1 MHLKDGQSSYT
12 PPMDPFMVLDHVG
25 NNYLNKDFQ
34 NIPLTCALI
43 TSIIVNSQK
52 KTTTMPWQVY
62 PPSRGVAHCPIAN
75 GVPDSRQ
82 P

>member
-12 PPMDPFMVLDHVG
+12 PPMDLFTVLDHVG
-25 NNYLNKDFQ
+25 NNYLNKNFSKYTFNLCFDY
-34 NIPLTCALI
+34 
-43 TSIIVNSQK
+43 IIVNSQK
-52 KTTTMPWQVY
+52 KTTAMQ
-62 PPSRGVAHCPIAN
+62 SRGVAHCPIAN